1 MLLATDVSAQP
12 IGPTFK
18 DTGVQEELDYLT
30 PDDGAKRLSRNVG
43 EYYQPT
49 SPNILEDGRPHQML
63 AGISYTLTAVKVS
76 STTAYTLGVQYI
88 GPQTGATDVYRGCL
102 QSLQEMP
109 AQSQI
114 NHDRFLPH
122 PFKFINH

>member
-18 DTGVQEELDYLT
+18 DTAVQEELDYLT

-49 SPNILEDGRPHQML
+49 SPNILEEGRPHQML
-63 AGISYTLTAVKVS
+63 TTQRLTLCECNTSARRLAQLTFIVVVS
-76 STTAYTLGVQYI
+76 S
-88 GPQTGATDVYRGCL
+88 PSKKCRR
-102 QSLQEMP
+102 
-109 AQSQI
+109 SQI

-122 PFKFINH
+122 PFKFIIH